1 MTTFFPETANE
12 ILSLQLYWP
21 DCDQFQHS
29 EPKQWKVSALWIWI
43 PSIRRFGWLQLYI
56 GLRLWSNHLP
66 NQHAHSLL
74 LPRLHRYSPSIGFP
88 QKLFGVPTL
97 IMIYRSCLG
106 VSLINTEWFGDQV
119 MTSSRASWGRWVC
132 GRWGGGCR
140 QACQADEGGADRR
153 LGEHGNFKFKKKLAQ
168 KSVGEC
174 SIKCIILLFRDGDCT
189 QGVQV
194 S

>member
-1 MTTFFPETANE
+1 
-12 ILSLQLYWP
+12 
-21 DCDQFQHS
+21 
-29 EPKQWKVSALWIWI
+29 
-43 PSIRRFGWLQLYI
+43 
-56 GLRLWSNHLP
+56 
-66 NQHAHSLL
+66 
-74 LPRLHRYSPSIGFP
+74 
-88 QKLFGVPTL
+88 
-97 IMIYRSCLG
+97 
-106 VSLINTEWFGDQV
+106 
-119 MTSSRASWGRWVC
+119 MTSSRASLGRWVC

-174 SIKCIILLFRDGDCT
+174 SIKCIILLFCDGDCT